1 MSFNRQPCPL
11 HEQQTKEL
19 SRATTRKK
27 EVWMSP
33 ERDTHRNELI
43 PIAVA
48 ALLLLVH
55 EVEGQT
61 GQLTVLAR
69 HQLLSL

>member
-1 MSFNRQPCPL
+1 
-11 HEQQTKEL
+11 
-19 SRATTRKK
+19 
-27 EVWMSP
+27 MSP

-61 GQLTVLAR
+61 GQLTVLAC